1 MQSPLLLETYPSGHK
16 QSSEPVEKLYPDPV
30 IRQSKEDVWFVG
42 GHDIK
47 VTQTLSIDIDWLK
60 LSSLSNEIVR
70 SETLILVNVAEIA
83 WVVPGVRFIG
93 NGLF

>member
-30 IRQSKEDVWFVG
+30 IKQSNKGSGGG

-47 VTQTLSIDIDWLK
+47 VTQTLSIDID
-60 LSSLSNEIVR
+60 
-70 SETLILVNVAEIA
+70 
-83 WVVPGVRFIG
+83 
-93 NGLF
+93 